1 MTEPFSA
8 LGIAAFAFLSHF
20 AQSEPGKKFIESIV
34 GKLGEKM
41 LEAGLKKAGEL
52 KSIVVKKLQGNATA
66 EQAIALAESG
76 DEQAL
81 KTVGAYLNVAM
92 VEDQEFAAQVR
103 QMAEQI
109 INVGRIERKNIQNIY
124 GGQGLQV
131 NDSTAPVIQA
141 GENAS
146 INFNYGKD

>member
-109 INVGRIERKNIQNIY
+109 INIGRIEGKNIQNIY

-131 NDSTAPVIQA
+131 NDATAPVIQA

-146 INFNYGKD
+146 FNFNYGKD